1 MKNERLLDEIGL
13 ISDSHVA
20 EADKVIKLPSAK
32 RPWAKWTSIAAAAC
46 LVVTVA
52 IMAIPYFKPADPS
65 YNSPADLPMLT
76 ISDSMA
82 SFGFEGYMAYDIN
95 ELANGNP
102 WVDDTSLRTLPVFRN
117 PASYDEAGRVISG
130 LSAEVMIQL
139 AEETAATL
147 GLTVDSVYTNPT
159 VENLLKEKEK
169 VQALPGEEDY
179 EPDAT
184 PTEAVAVCGD
194 VTIKVQANGA
204 VRVFYENGIQLPEE
218 YSFTY
223 YDTTETQAIEVTK
236 YLLEQY
242 RSIVDMTAPALA
254 LFGDY
259 TYEGQQGFDFVAY
272 ENAGSI
278 SEQILGYNFNQVKF
292 SPNEEGTLW
301 IIDRYVA
308 DLSQNIADYPII
320 FAPEAQSLLLQNR
333 YITTVPEEFP
343 GEEYIARVE
352 LVYRTSRYDEVFM
365 PYYRFLVE
373 LPSMQRDNGLKTFG
387 AYYVPAVESQYISN
401 MPLWDGSFN

>member
-1 MKNERLLDEIGL
+1 MKRDKMFNEIGL
-13 ISDSHVA
+13 IDDAHVI
-20 EADKVIKLPSAK
+20 EADAIVKINSAK
-32 RPWAKWTSIAAAAC
+32 RTWVKWTSIAAAAC
-46 LVVTVA
+46 FIVVMAVVT
-52 IMAIPYFKPADPS
+52 IPHMKPNDPN
-65 YNSPADLPMLT
+65 YTTPNLPMLT

-82 SFGFEGYMAYDIN
+82 SFGFEGYLAYDIN

-102 WVDDTSLRTLPVFRN
+102 WIDDVSIKTLPVFQN
-117 PASYDEAGRVISG
+117 PTSYDNAGQAISG
-130 LSAEVMIQL
+130 LSADAMIQKVKD
-139 AEETAATL
+139 TAAL
-147 GLTVDSVYTNPT
+147 LDLAVDSVYTNPT
-159 VENLLKEKEK
+159 QENLQREKEK
-169 VQALPGEEDY
+169 VQALPGEENY

-204 VRVFYENGIQLPEE
+204 VRIFFEPGVKLPEE

-223 YDTTETQAIEVTK
+223 YDTTEAQAVDVMQ
-236 YLLEQY
+236 YLLGRY
-242 RSIVDMTAPALA
+242 KTVVGMTTPSLA

-272 ENAGSI
+272 ENNVNPT
-278 SEQILGYNFNQVKF
+278 EQILGYNFNLVKF
-292 SPNEEGTLW
+292 SPNEEGELW
-301 IIDRYVA
+301 IIDLYTA
-308 DLSQNIADYPII
+308 DLSQKIEDYPII
-320 FAPEAQSLLLQNR
+320 FALEAQGELLQNR

-352 LVYRTSRYDEVFM
+352 LIYRASRYDEIFM

-373 LPSMQRDNGLKTFG
+373 LPSMDRDNGLKTFG